1 MKKLV
6 LMLGVLLIAGSGMA
20 YAGGCCGGNGSRVA
34 IPADSLEV
42 LKAVMVTLPVARS
55 IPQRLLSTPQAVA
68 PQEGP
73 IFLRG
78 KPVNSRWVHN
88 SPVVISLG

>member
-1 MKKLV
+1 
-6 LMLGVLLIAGSGMA
+6 MLEVAWPMPAVVAVAMA
-20 YAGGCCGGNGSRVA
+20 SRVA

-68 PQEGP
+68 PLEGP